1 MDRLDL
7 ILPTPEISS
16 GSKRSAPSIAIGSRS
31 YFYLRFSFLLSFCLL
46 FLFFLPVFTFSF
58 LFIYQGCLSL
68 ASSSTTFPRF
78 HAFPIPGLIPT
89 TTILIRTLI
98 RISSC
103 PGPIVYS
110 LLGNELPLD
119 LRISCSVQLLN
130 GPSTFLIY
138 LPP

>member
-46 FLFFLPVFTFSF
+46 FLLFLFFLPVFTFSF

-68 ASSSTTFPRF
+68 ASSSTTFP
-78 HAFPIPGLIPT
+78 L
-89 TTILIRTLI
+89 
-98 RISSC
+98 
-103 PGPIVYS
+103 S
-110 LLGNELPLD
+110 LMHSQS
-119 LRISCSVQLLN
+119 RV
-130 GPSTFLIY
+130 
-138 LPP
+138 